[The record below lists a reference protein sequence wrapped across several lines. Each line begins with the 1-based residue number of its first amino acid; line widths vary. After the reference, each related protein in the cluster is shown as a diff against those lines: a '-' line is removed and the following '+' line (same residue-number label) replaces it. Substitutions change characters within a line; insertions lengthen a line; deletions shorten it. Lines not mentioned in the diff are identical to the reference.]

1 MNTPYSFPVIHLFHP
16 DRQRRD
22 KWQALKILEEASE
35 LVETAK
41 QSLKADTGD
50 TAQWQDMIAYD
61 ICDLLQTIANF
72 CDAYQISETQ
82 LATMMR
88 HIDHV
93 SEERGMFHP
102 GERTRMHR

>member
-1 MNTPYSFPVIHLFHP
+1 MNTYEFPEFHIFHH

-41 QSLKADTGD
+41 QSLNADDGD

-61 ICDLLQTIANF
+61 ICDLLQTLANF
-72 CDAYQISETQ
+72 CDAYRISENQ
-82 LATMMR
+82 LATTMCR
-88 HIDHV
+88 LDHV
-93 SEERGMFHP
+93 SEERGMFQP